1 MTLQR
6 EVEARPAF
14 DLVHGFAI
22 TNVFASLEM
31 AGVLDD
37 LGAEGVRPGRPH
49 SHGPD
54 ADALLEASL
63 RYLERRGLVEEDG
76 GVFRLSEL
84 GRVVA
89 RDRGYLVWAAGGY
102 GEPLH
107 HLDAFILGSQRY
119 GTDHPRDGRWVAGG
133 AALLGRQD
141 VVPHAMKLLE
151 RVSFD
156 RALDLGCGNAR
167 FLLAVCQ
174 RFGAGG
180 AGIDLSPE
188 ACEEAVKAV
197 RAAGMTDRVQ
207 IVEGDAFD
215 VDRMPSV
222 AETQLV
228 ITFFLLHEI
237 SSVSRAALVD
247 FLSRLSARL
256 PAGAHLLTA
265 EVVPPEGDG
274 ATAQRFTPEF
284 DFVHAM
290 MRQSLMS
297 ADAWREALK
306 DGGFEVQEMLDVD
319 MPGGLLILARTAV

>member
-1 MTLQR
+1 VSVRQ

-37 LGAEGVRPGRPH
+37 LGEAGVQPGRTH
-49 SHGPD
+49 HHD
-54 ADALLEASL
+54 ADGDALLEASL
-63 RYLERRGLVEEDG
+63 RYLTRRGLVEHDG
-76 GVFRLSEL
+76 GVYRLSEL
-84 GRVVA
+84 GREVA

-107 HLDAFILGSQRY
+107 QLDTFILGRQRY
-119 GTDHPRDGRWVAGG
+119 GTDVTRDGRWVAGG

-151 RVSFD
+151 RLSFD

-180 AGIDLSPE
+180 VGIDLSPE

-197 RAAGMTDRVQ
+197 QAAGLTDRVR

-215 VDRMPSV
+215 VDRMPSL

-237 SSVSRAALVD
+237 SSVSRAALVG
-247 FLSRLSARL
+247 FLSKLSARL

-274 ATAQRFTPEF
+274 ATSQRFTPEF
-284 DFVHAM
+284 DYVHAM

-297 ADAWREALK
+297 AGQWREALRE
-306 DGGFEVQEMLDVD
+306 GGFEVQEMLDVD
-319 MPGGLLILARTAV
+319 MPGGLLVLGRTAG

>member
-1 MTLQR
+1 MTVQQGT
-6 EVEARPAF
+6 ETRPAF
-14 DLVHGFAI
+14 DLVHGFTI

-37 LGAEGVRPGRPH
+37 LGGDGVGPGRTH
-49 SHGPD
+49 RHGPEG
-54 ADALLEASL
+54 DALLEASL
-63 RYLERRGLVEEDG
+63 RYLARRGLVEAAGD
-76 GVFRLSEL
+76 VYRLSDL
-84 GRVVA
+84 GRAVA

-107 HLDAFILGSQRY
+107 HLDAFILGRERY

-141 VVPHAMKLLE
+141 IVPHAMKLLE
-151 RVSFD
+151 GIPFE

-167 FLLAVCQ
+167 FLLNVCQ
-174 RFGAGG
+174 RFGAAG
-180 AGIDLSPE
+180 AGIDLSPA

-197 RAAGMTDRVQ
+197 QAAGLTDRVQ

-215 VDRMPSV
+215 VNRMPSL

-228 ITFFLLHEI
+228 ITFFLLHEM
-237 SSVSRAALVD
+237 SSVSRAALVE
-247 FLSRLSARL
+247 FLSKLSSRL

-274 ATAQRFTPEF
+274 ETGQRFTPEF
-284 DFVHAM
+284 DYVHAM

-297 ADAWREALK
+297 AAEWRQVLK
-306 DGGFEVQEMLDVD
+306 EGGFEVEEMRDVD
-319 MPGGLLILARTAV
+319 MPGGLLILARTSR